1 MQLSN
6 VIGLN
11 NRSVYSDIR
20 TYLKKFNS
28 IHTQKN
34 YERSLRNF
42 FMWYKGKDLE
52 VIQKDDLKVRN
63 ADVTEY
69 QTFLK
74 EHAADYSNIT
84 INNYIAP
91 IQSLYEWLE
100 INEYEVNSKYVKIAS
115 LPDDSEHCGALY
127 LDEAEKMA
135 SIIREDKVKG
145 IEKSTFIRLAYTTSF
160 RKSTLLSIK
169 YSDIRL
175 DEKRG
180 YYNVYVIGKKGKKH
194 TVPISKELYYE
205 LMLIKEQKYYERYN
219 DGKIFHLSTKT
230 IQLMMDGL
238 RIKMEFSPERNIK
251 FHSLRNVAAGF
262 GTLEEA
268 KKHLNHS
275 NIATTE
281 TYYRHINEDLSNS
294 ISLRMEEKIDD
305 TILERLTK
313 EELIELVLSQNYGTL
328 TQIKKEAQERLLNRG
343 EMVN

>member
-1 MQLSN
+1 MQPAN
-6 VIGLN
+6 VVGLN
-11 NRSVYSDIR
+11 NKSVYSDIR

-42 FMWYKGKDLE
+42 FMWYRGKELE
-52 VIQKDDLKVRN
+52 LIKTEDLKVRN
-63 ADVTEY
+63 ADLTEY
-69 QTFLK
+69 QIFLK
-74 EHAADYSNIT
+74 EHYSNIT

-100 INEYEVNSKYVKIAS
+100 INEYKINSMHTKIDP

-135 SIIREDKVKG
+135 SIVREDKVKG
-145 IEKSTFIRLAYTTSF
+145 IEKSTFVRLAYTTSF

-169 YSDIRL
+169 YSDIKL

-180 YYNVYVIGKKGKKH
+180 YYNVAVIGKKSKKH
-194 TVPISKELYYE
+194 TVPISRELYNE

-238 RIKMEFSPERNIK
+238 RTKMGLPPERNIK

-305 TILERLTK
+305 IILERLTK
-313 EELIELVLSQNYGTL
+313 EELIDLVLNQNYGTL
-328 TQIKKEAQERLLNRG
+328 TQIKKEAQEKLLNRG
-343 EMVN
+343 EILG